1 MKNGEF
7 LFNINVIVF
16 WKKKLLF
23 CYGGYVV
30 VYYLLFVDYRN
41 KDINEM
47 MYFLIMVFYCYLL
60 MVNEFFIS
68 YKR

>member
-1 MKNGEF
+1 MLLCFG
-7 LFNINVIVF
+7 
-16 WKKKLLF
+16 KKLLF

>member
-1 MKNGEF
+1 MLLCFEK
-7 LFNINVIVF
+7 I
-16 WKKKLLF
+16 LLF

-60 MVNEFFIS
+60 IVNEFFIS